1 MTENKE
7 TIQKFQET
15 EDSQYIYYNE
25 LNKTCFEHDMAY
37 RDFKDLTR
45 RMVSDKILHDK
56 AINIAKKLKYD
67 GYQRGTCFDGL

>member
-1 MTENKE
+1 
-7 TIQKFQET
+7 
-15 EDSQYIYYNE
+15 
-25 LNKTCFEHDMAY
+25 MAY